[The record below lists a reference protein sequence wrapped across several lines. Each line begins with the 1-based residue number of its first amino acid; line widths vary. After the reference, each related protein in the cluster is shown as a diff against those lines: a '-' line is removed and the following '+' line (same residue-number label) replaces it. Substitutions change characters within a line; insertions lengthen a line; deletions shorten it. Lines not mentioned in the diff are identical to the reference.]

1 MNKLYKKTMLCA
13 MRTVFHGYEH
23 SCDRDWV
30 PLAVHPFD
38 KYIAAA
44 KLIIHVLLA
53 KRVAQQLCGI
63 HGHTLSI
70 NHIRALVY
78 RATPH
83 VDYTDR

>member
-1 MNKLYKKTMLCA
+1 MLCA
-13 MRTVFHGYEH
+13 MRTVFHGHEH
-23 SCDRDWV
+23 NSCDRDWV

-38 KYIAAA
+38 KHIAAT

-70 NHIRALVY
+70 NCSRVLVY
-78 RATPH
+78 RAMPH
-83 VDYTDR
+83 RSISALY